1 MKWPFLI
8 AGTLGLTLLQTAAVP
23 AFQVLGV
30 GSNLLLVVLC
40 CWVIV
45 RETEEGMVLVPLAG
59 LLVGLLS
66 LQELATSVAAFL
78 PIIAIAA
85 LRPHLRVHSTFGWAL
100 VVVVAATLAHFI
112 IIALALELDGSN
124 INWTSAIL
132 DVLLPT
138 VLVNFVVTI
147 PVYWLIWWSLPRPRP
162 LMGT

>member
-8 AGTLGLTLLQTAAVP
+8 AGTLGLTLLQTSAVP

-45 RETEEGMVLVPLAG
+45 RGTEEGMILVPLAG

-78 PIIAIAA
+78 PIIVIAA
-85 LRPHLRVHSTFGWAL
+85 LRPHFSVHSTFGWTLA
-100 VVVVAATLAHFI
+100 VVVAATLAHFI
-112 IIALALELDGSN
+112 ITALALELDGSS
-124 INWTSAIL
+124 INWIREIL
-132 DVLLPT
+132 DVLLPR
-138 VLVNFVVTI
+138 VLVNFVLAI
-147 PVYWLIWWSLPRPRP
+147 PLYWLIRWSLPRPRP